1 MQIITINLPE
11 KYLETLQILQDIGK
25 VPSRSEA
32 VRIALRDFLIGELE
46 FYRDLD
52 DPSLIKSLKTINEEG
67 VYWK

>member
-67 VYWK
+67 VY